1 MLHVRDR
8 ITVALEKPA
17 AGGWMIGRH
26 EGQVVLVS
34 GAIPG
39 ERVAAVVTRAERS
52 VAYATAVDI
61 IEPSPDRRA
70 WAGDWT
76 CGGATYA
83 FIDYSRQL
91 TLKAEVV
98 ADAFARI
105 ARLPLSTPVEMA
117 ASEER
122 GYRMRARLHV
132 HDGAIGFF
140 RETTHDLCDPSSTGQ
155 LTPETCGVIDQI
167 RLKLK
172 SLRLQNV
179 SAIELAENADLSE
192 RVIHLQLRPG
202 SGVKTSA
209 YAPIAGTRGLTGLT
223 CALSTGAA
231 TVRLGGEPFVHD
243 TIQTN
248 GGTSRQARPNDAKAS
263 YYTLR
268 RHVRSFFQGNR
279 YLLQTLVDAVRAAVG
294 ASPDEEV
301 LDLYSGVGLFAV
313 ALAAAGWLRVTA
325 VEGDRSSADDLVA
338 NARPF
343 EDRLTAHAGPV
354 EAYVRGRSVSTPG
367 AIVVDPPRTG
377 LSREA
382 SEAILAVAPRQLVY
396 VSCDVATLARD
407 ARRIVDSGYE
417 LTSVRGFDLFP
428 NTPHVETL
436 AAFSRV
442 QPGRRRG
449 GRGADA

>member
-1 MLHVRDR
+1 VKGSDPLQPRDR
-8 ITVALEKPA
+8 IVITLEKPA
-17 AGGWMIGRH
+17 AGGRMIGRH
-26 EGQVVLVS
+26 DGQVVLVS

-39 ERVAAVVTRAERS
+39 ERVVAVVTRAERS
-52 VAYATAVDI
+52 VAYATAIDVV
-61 IEPSPDRRA
+61 EPSPDRRT

-83 FIDYSRQL
+83 FISYPRQL
-91 TLKAEVV
+91 ALKAEVV

-105 ARLPLSTPVEMA
+105 ARIPLRATVDVA

-132 HDGAIGFF
+132 QQGAIGFF
-140 RETTHDLCDPSSTGQ
+140 RETTHDVCDPASTGQ

-172 SLRLQNV
+172 KLRLQNV
-179 SAIELAENADLSE
+179 AAIELAENADLSE
-192 RVIHLQLRPG
+192 RVLHLQLRPG
-202 SGVKTSA
+202 PGVKTAA
-209 YAPIAGTRGLTGLT
+209 YAPLAGTRGLTGLT

-243 TIQTN
+243 TIQ
-248 GGTSRQARPNDAKAS
+248 AKAS
-263 YYTLR
+263 YHTLR

-279 YLLQTLVDAVRAAVG
+279 YLLQTLVDEVRASVG
-294 ASPDEEV
+294 AAPDEEV
-301 LDLYSGVGLFAV
+301 VDLYSGVGLFAG
-313 ALAAAGWLRVTA
+313 ALAAAGWTRVVA
-325 VEGDRSSADDLVA
+325 VEGDRSSADDLLA
-338 NARPF
+338 NAQQF
-343 EDRLTAHAGPV
+343 EAGLTAHAGPV
-354 EAYVRGRSVSTPG
+354 EAYVRDRRAPAPAT
-367 AIVVDPPRTG
+367 IVVDPPRTG

-382 SEAILAVAPRQLVY
+382 AEAILAVAPRQLVY

-407 ARRIVDSGYE
+407 ARRVVDARYE

-436 AAFSRV
+436 ATFSRV
-442 QPGRRRG
+442 HT
-449 GRGADA
+449 

>member
-1 MLHVRDR
+1 MLQVRDR
-8 ITVALEKPA
+8 VTVALDKPA

-39 ERVAAVVTRAERS
+39 ERVVAVVTRAERS
-52 VAYATAVDI
+52 VAYATAVEVV
-61 IEPSPDRRA
+61 EPSADRRD

-83 FIDYSRQL
+83 FISYPRQL
-91 TLKAEVV
+91 TLKAEVI

-105 ARLPLSTPVEMA
+105 ARIPLQTTVDVA

-132 HDGAIGFF
+132 HQGAIGFF
-140 RETTHDLCDPSSTGQ
+140 REATHELCDPASTGQ
-155 LTPETCGVIDQI
+155 LTVETCGVIDQI

-172 SLRLQNV
+172 NLRLQNV
-179 SAIELAENADLSE
+179 AAIELTENADLSE
-192 RVIHLQLRPG
+192 RVLHLQLRPG
-202 SGVKTSA
+202 SGVKTAA
-209 YAPIAGTRGLTGLT
+209 YAPLAGTRGLTGLT

-243 TIQTN
+243 AIDS
-248 GGTSRQARPNDAKAS
+248 GV
-263 YYTLR
+263 TLR

-279 YLLQTLVDAVRAAVG
+279 YLLQALVDAARASVG
-294 ASPDEEV
+294 ATPDEEV
-301 LDLYSGVGLFAV
+301 VDLYSGVGLFAV
-313 ALAAAGWLRVTA
+313 ALAAAGWRRVVA
-325 VEGDRSSADDLVA
+325 VEGDRSSADDLLA
-338 NARPF
+338 NARQF

-354 EAYVRGRSVSTPG
+354 EAYVRERSTVAPAT
-367 AIVVDPPRTG
+367 IVVDPPRTG

-382 SEAILAVAPRQLVY
+382 AGAILAVAPRQLVY

-407 ARRIVDSGYE
+407 ARRIVDAGYA

-436 AAFSRV
+436 ATFGRV
-442 QPGRRRG
+442 HT
-449 GRGADA
+449 

>member
-1 MLHVRDR
+1 
-8 ITVALEKPA
+8 
-17 AGGWMIGRH
+17 MIGRH

-39 ERVAAVVTRAERS
+39 ERVVAVVTRAERS
-52 VAYATAVDI
+52 VAYATAIDVV
-61 IEPSPDRRA
+61 EPSADRRT

-83 FIDYSRQL
+83 FISYQRQL
-91 TLKAEVV
+91 ALKGEVV

-105 ARLPLSTPVEMA
+105 ARIPLQSTVEVA

-132 HDGAIGFF
+132 HQGAIGFF
-140 RETTHDLCDPSSTGQ
+140 RETTHEVCDPASTGQ
-155 LTPETCGVIDQI
+155 LAPETCGVIDQI

-179 SAIELAENADLSE
+179 GAIELAENADLTE
-192 RVIHLQLRPG
+192 RAIHLQLRPG

-209 YAPIAGTRGLTGLT
+209 YAPLAGTRGLTGLT

-243 TIQTN
+243 TIQT
-248 GGTSRQARPNDAKAS
+248 ARGEAQAS
-263 YYTLR
+263 YHTLR

-279 YLLQTLVDAVRAAVG
+279 YLLQTLVDDVRAVVG
-294 ASPDEEV
+294 AAPDEEV
-301 LDLYSGVGLFAV
+301 VDLYSGVGLFAG
-313 ALAAAGWLRVTA
+313 ALASAGWQRVVA
-325 VEGDRSSADDLVA
+325 VEGDRSSADDLLA
-338 NARPF
+338 NARQF
-343 EDRLTAHAGPV
+343 EGRLTAHAGPV
-354 EAYVRGRSVSTPG
+354 EAYVRGRRAPAPAT
-367 AIVVDPPRTG
+367 IVVDPPRTG

-382 SEAILAVAPRQLVY
+382 AEAILAVAPRQLVY

-407 ARRIVDSGYE
+407 ARRIIDTGYE

-436 AAFSRV
+436 ATFGRA
-442 QPGRRRG
+442 QPGRARD
-449 GRGADA
+449 GRGLDA

>member
-1 MLHVRDR
+1 MLQVRDR
-8 ITVALEKPA
+8 VTVALEKPVV
-17 AGGWMIGRH
+17 GGWMIGRH

-39 ERVAAVVTRAERS
+39 ERVVALVTRAERS
-52 VAYATAVDI
+52 VAYATVVDVV
-61 IEPSPDRRA
+61 EPSADRRK

-83 FIDYSRQL
+83 FISYPRQL
-91 TLKAEVV
+91 ALKAEII
-98 ADAFARI
+98 ADAFVRI
-105 ARLPLSTPVEMA
+105 ARIPLQATVDVA

-132 HDGAIGFF
+132 HQGVIGFF
-140 RETTHDLCDPSSTGQ
+140 REATHEVCDPASTGQ

-172 SLRLQNV
+172 NLRLQNV
-179 SAIELAENADLSE
+179 AALELTENADLSE

-202 SGVKTSA
+202 SGVKTAA

-243 TIQTN
+243 VI
-248 GGTSRQARPNDAKAS
+248 GTF
-263 YYTLR
+263 TLR

-279 YLLQTLVDAVRAAVG
+279 YLLQALVDAVRAAVG
-294 ASPDEEV
+294 AAPDEEV
-301 LDLYSGVGLFAV
+301 VDLYSGVGLFAV
-313 ALAAAGWLRVTA
+313 ALAAGGWRRVVA
-325 VEGDRSSADDLVA
+325 VEGDRSSADDLLA
-338 NARPF
+338 NARQF
-343 EDRLTAHAGPV
+343 EDSLTAHAGPV
-354 EAYVRGRSVSTPG
+354 EAYLRDRRVPAPAT
-367 AIVVDPPRTG
+367 IVVDPPRTG

-382 SEAILAVAPRQLVY
+382 AQAILAVAPRQLVY

-407 ARRIVDSGYE
+407 ARRVVDAGYE

-436 AAFSRV
+436 ATFSRV
-442 QPGRRRG
+442 HT
-449 GRGADA
+449 